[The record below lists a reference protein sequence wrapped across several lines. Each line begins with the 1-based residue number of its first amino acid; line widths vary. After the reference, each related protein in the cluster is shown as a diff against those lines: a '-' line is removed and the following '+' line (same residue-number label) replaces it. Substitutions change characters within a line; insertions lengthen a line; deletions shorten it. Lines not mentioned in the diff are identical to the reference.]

1 MRHASVKDYEKALAG
16 GEPTWKNGEA
26 SLTRALNW
34 YNYHSDTKES
44 KKFAISYLKEIQ
56 APKKDIDIIEKVSD
70 ADFQNLGF
78 VCRIKLRGGPISEDN
93 EQWID
98 SFFKR
103 LKLKV
108 QPAIEAKVVES
119 KTVSIQERVVD
130 KSREH
135 VGELDGQIDECI
147 VSRKFNTFNPYQ
159 WMQSSGVKGAHTK
172 VIIQHYSKTL
182 QELEQALVGKDK
194 DLVEGYSHLTKPQL
208 KAFTNL
214 VKSIIED
221 AEKVAH
227 NGKATRAP
235 RKKKAQPV
243 SKVVSKL
250 IFKKE
255 DNEYKIVSINPI
267 DIVGCMQLW
276 TFNTKT
282 RKLGCYIA
290 NDADGLTVKGTTL
303 LNFNET
309 SSIQKTVR
317 KPEVIL
323 PLVTKSGKVALKKV
337 LSDINATAQV
347 LTGRIN
353 SDIILCRVIK

>member
-1 MRHASVKDYEKALAG
+1 MRHATVKDFEKALAG

-26 SLTRALNW
+26 SLTSALNW

-44 KKFAISYLKEIQ
+44 KKFALSYLKEIQ
-56 APKKDIDIIEKVSD
+56 APKKDIDVIEKVSD
-70 ADFQNLGF
+70 AEFQNLGF

-98 SFFKR
+98 SFFNR
-103 LKLKV
+103 LKLKI
-108 QPAIEAKVVES
+108 QPIVESKVVET

-135 VGELDGQIDECI
+135 VGELEGQIDEC
-147 VSRKFNTFNPYQ
+147 VSSRKFNTFNPYQ
-159 WMQSSGVKGAHTK
+159 WMQTSGVKGAHTK
-172 VIIQHYSKTL
+172 VIIQHYTKML
-182 QELEQALVGKDK
+182 GELEDALLGKDR
-194 DLVEGYSHLTKPQL
+194 DLVEGYSHLTKTQL
-208 KAFTNL
+208 KAFITL
-214 VKSIIED
+214 IKSVISD

-227 NGKATRAP
+227 NGKALRVP

-243 SKVVSKL
+243 SKVISKL

-282 RKLGCYIA
+282 RKLGCYHA

-303 LNFNET
+303 LNFNEV

-323 PLVTKSGKVALKKV
+323 PLVTKSGKVALKRV
-337 LSDINATAQV
+337 LSDINATEQP

-353 SDIILCRVIK
+353 SDTILYRVIK

>member
-1 MRHASVKDYEKALAG
+1 MRHATVKDFEKALAG
-16 GEPTWKNGEA
+16 GEPTWKNGES
-26 SLTRALNW
+26 SLTSALNW

-44 KKFAISYLKEIQ
+44 KKFALSYLKEIQ
-56 APKKDIDIIEKVSD
+56 APKKDIDILEKVSD
-70 ADFQNLGF
+70 AEFQNLGF
-78 VCRIKLRGGPISEDN
+78 VCRIKLRGGPISN
-93 EQWID
+93 YNQNWID
-98 SFFKR
+98 AFFIR
-103 LKLKV
+103 LKMKV
-108 QPAIEAKVVES
+108 QPIVEAKIVET
-119 KTVSIQERVVD
+119 KTISVQERVVD
-130 KSREH
+130 KSKEH
-135 VGELDGQIDECI
+135 VGELNGQIDECLS
-147 VSRKFNTFNPYQ
+147 SRKFNTFNPYQ

-172 VIIQHYSKTL
+172 VIIRHCTKTL
-182 QELEQALVGKDK
+182 EELEEALTGKNK

-208 KAFTNL
+208 KAFIAL
-214 VKSIIED
+214 IKSVIAD
-221 AEKVAH
+221 AEKIAH
-227 NGKATRAP
+227 NGKAARAP

-243 SKVVSKL
+243 SKVVAKM

-290 NDADGLTVKGTTL
+290 NDADGLMVKGTTL
-303 LNFNET
+303 LNFNEV

-323 PLVTKSGKVALKKV
+323 PLVTKSSKAALKKV
-337 LSDINATAQV
+337 LVNINATEQP

-353 SDIILCRVIK
+353 SDTILCRVVK

>member
-208 KAFTNL
+208 KAFINL

>member
-1 MRHASVKDYEKALAG
+1 MRHTSVKDYEKALAG

-44 KKFAISYLKEIQ
+44 KKFALSYLKEIQ
-56 APKKDIDIIEKVSD
+56 APKNEIDLLEKVSD
-70 ADFQNLGF
+70 AEFQNLGF
-78 VCRIKLRGGPISEDN
+78 VCRIKLRGGPISEDS
-93 EQWID
+93 EQWIN

-108 QPAIEAKVVES
+108 QPIVEAKVVET

-135 VGELDGQIDECI
+135 IGELEGQIDEC
-147 VSRKFNTFNPYQ
+147 VNSRKFNTFNPYQ

-172 VIIQHYSKTL
+172 VIIQHFTKL
-182 QELEQALVGKDK
+182 LVELEEALLGKDK
-194 DLVEGYSHLTKPQL
+194 DLIEGYSYLTKPQL
-208 KAFTNL
+208 KAFITL
-214 VKSIIED
+214 IKSVIAD
-221 AEKVAH
+221 AEKIAH

-243 SKVVSKL
+243 SKVISKL

-255 DNEYKIVSINPI
+255 DNEYKIASINPI

-303 LNFNET
+303 LNFNES

-317 KPEVIL
+317 KPEVVL

-337 LSDINATAQV
+337 LSDINAAEQP

-353 SDIILCRVIK
+353 SDTILCRVIK

>member
-44 KKFAISYLKEIQ
+44 KKFALSYLKEIQ
-56 APKKDIDIIEKVSD
+56 APKKDIEILEKVSD
-70 ADFQNLGF
+70 AEFQNLGF
-78 VCRIKLRGGPISEDN
+78 VCRIKLRGGPISDDS

-108 QPAIEAKVVES
+108 QPIVEAKVVET

-135 VGELDGQIDECI
+135 IGELEGQIDEC
-147 VSRKFNTFNPYQ
+147 VNSRKFNTFNPYQ

-172 VIIQHYSKTL
+172 VIIQHYTKTL
-182 QELEQALVGKDK
+182 GELEEALLGKDK
-194 DLVEGYSHLTKPQL
+194 DLVEGYSYLTKPQL
-208 KAFTNL
+208 KAFITL
-214 VKSIIED
+214 IKSVISD

-227 NGKATRAP
+227 NGKALRAP

-243 SKVVSKL
+243 SKVISKL
-250 IFKKE
+250 LFKKE
-255 DNEYKIVSINPI
+255 DNEYKIASINPI

-282 RKLGCYIA
+282 RKLGCYLA

-317 KPEVIL
+317 KPEIVL

-337 LSDINATAQV
+337 LSDINATAQP

-353 SDIILCRVIK
+353 SDTILCRVIK

>member
-78 VCRIKLRGGPISEDN
+78 VCRIKLRGGPISDDN
-93 EQWID
+93 EQWIE

-108 QPAIEAKVVES
+108 QPVVEAKVVET
-119 KTVSIQERVVD
+119 KTVSVQERVID

-182 QELEQALVGKDK
+182 EELEKALVGKDK

-255 DNEYKIVSINPI
+255 DNEYKIASINPI

-282 RKLGCYIA
+282 RKLGCYHA

-317 KPEVIL
+317 KPEVVL

-337 LSDINATAQV
+337 LSDINATEQP

-353 SDIILCRVIK
+353 SDTILCRVIK